1 MVWNVG
7 HTLLRRRG
15 LKGLKWTYPGV
26 KQNYRSTKRSGV
38 IQTSEGLKW
47 PSILILTIRSAMV
60 FRKEGVSTIKRSRMK
75 MAEGLI

>member
-1 MVWNVG
+1 M
-7 HTLLRRRG
+7 G
-15 LKGLKWTYPGV
+15 LKGLKWTCPGF
-26 KQNYRSTKRSGV
+26 KQSYRNTKRSGV

-47 PSILILTIRSAMV
+47 PSILSIRSEMV